1 MRINA
6 FFQMLYFH
14 WKFSTVWY
22 YTMCQFI
29 QHDLLLTL
37 NATTASR
44 PGGFMEGG
52 GYYGINET
60 LSWENVK
67 FYVVRHPEIPG
78 RVLLIAIL
86 TLRLQKRKRNEGSP

>member
-6 FFQMLYFH
+6 FLQVLYFH

-22 YTMCQFI
+22 HTMRQFI

-37 NATTASR
+37 IAITASR
-44 PGGFMEGG
+44 PGGFVEGG
-52 GYYGINET
+52 GYYGINEA
-60 LSWENVK
+60 LSWGDVK
-67 FYVVRHPEIPG
+67 FYVVRHPEIHG

-86 TLRLQKRKRNEGSP
+86 TFRLQKGKRDEGSP